1 MSERFR
7 LDGRVALVTGAGS
20 ERGIGREIAC
30 VMRLAGARVALAD
43 LDGAGAH
50 RNASELGDGAAAI
63 QVEVTD
69 PASVAAAIE
78 TVHARLG
85 PIDVLVCA
93 AGLVRATP
101 LWEVSLSEFD
111 LLMAVNVRGAFVC
124 MQAVLPT
131 CGPAAG
137 AGSSS

>member
-69 PASVAAAIE
+69 PASVAAAVE
-78 TVHARLG
+78 TVH
-85 PIDVLVCA
+85 
-93 AGLVRATP
+93 
-101 LWEVSLSEFD
+101 E
-111 LLMAVNVRGAFVC
+111 RGS
-124 MQAVLPT
+124 T
-131 CGPAAG
+131 TRRT
-137 AGSSS
+137 SSRILRRRCLCTDQYH